1 MSIDFTKKAHEVV
14 ASARKSA
21 AELGHDYI
29 GTEHI
34 LIGLAD
40 VKDSVS
46 AKAIESRNISKKDIE
61 EKIAKTIGI
70 NTGSGIPQDY
80 TPRVKRILGTSV
92 RVALNMGSGYVGTEH
107 ILIALLGEPDCVAVR
122 ILISLGVN
130 IQRLYEEIMEL
141 LGEGDKGQKTAVGV
155 DGSNMSND
163 ESETPTLDKYS
174 RDFTKMAEEERF
186 DPIIGRDNEI
196 ERVIQILS
204 RRSKNNPCLV
214 GDPGVGKT
222 AIAEGLA
229 MKIAKG
235 DVPVTLKDK
244 RLVCLDLSSMIA
256 GSKYRGEFEER
267 LKNVID
273 EVRESRNVILF
284 VDEIHNIIGAGGAE
298 GAIDASNILKPS
310 LSRGE
315 IQLIGATTID
325 EYRKYIEKD
334 AALERRFQ
342 PVKVEEPDEN
352 KAVSMLFGLRDKY
365 EAHHNVKITDDAVK
379 TAVKMSIRYISD
391 RFLPDKAIDL
401 IDEAASKVRLRTYS
415 TPSEVKEIEG
425 KINSLEKEKEEA
437 VKTEDFEKAA
447 VVKKEQCILRKRLEE
462 AKKEWNINSG
472 SNNKV
477 VTSDDIADV
486 ISGWTGIP
494 VKSIQQEETERLLN
508 LEKILHNRV
517 IGQDEAVEAVSKA
530 VRRGRVG
537 LKDPKRPIGSFL
549 FLGPTGV
556 GKTELSKALAEAL
569 FGDEEAIIRI
579 DMSEYMENYSVSK
592 LIGSA
597 PGYVGYEEGGQL
609 SEKVKRKPYSVVLF
623 DEIEKASPD
632 VFNVLLQVLDDG
644 RITDSQGRVIDFKNT
659 VIIMT
664 SNIGARN
671 IVEPKKL
678 GFVQPEDKEKQYAEM
693 KKSVMD
699 EVKKMFRPEFLNR
712 IDDIIVFHTL
722 TKDDIEKIVSLMAKD
737 IAKRAKESM
746 NIDLIF
752 DNKAINYIAENG
764 YDQAYGARPLRRALQ
779 NEVEDKL
786 AEDYLTGVFTS
797 GDKVTATE
805 ENSKIAFEK
814 A

>member
-1 MSIDFTKKAHEVV
+1 
-14 ASARKSA
+14 
-21 AELGHDYI
+21 
-29 GTEHI
+29 
-34 LIGLAD
+34 
-40 VKDSVS
+40 
-46 AKAIESRNISKKDIE
+46 
-61 EKIAKTIGI
+61 
-70 NTGSGIPQDY
+70 
-80 TPRVKRILGTSV
+80 
-92 RVALNMGSGYVGTEH
+92 
-107 ILIALLGEPDCVAVR
+107 
-122 ILISLGVN
+122 
-130 IQRLYEEIMEL
+130 
-141 LGEGDKGQKTAVGV
+141 
-155 DGSNMSND
+155 
-163 ESETPTLDKYS
+163 
-174 RDFTKMAEEERF
+174 
-186 DPIIGRDNEI
+186 
-196 ERVIQILS
+196 
-204 RRSKNNPCLV
+204 
-214 GDPGVGKT
+214 
-222 AIAEGLA
+222 
-229 MKIAKG
+229 
-235 DVPVTLKDK
+235 
-244 RLVCLDLSSMIA
+244 MIA

-447 VVKKEQCILRKRLEE
+447 VVKKEQCSLRKRLEE

-494 VKSIQQEETERLLN
+494 VKSIQQEETERLMN

-805 ENSKIAFEK
+805 ANSKIAFEK

>member
-141 LGEGDKGQKTAVGV
+141 LGESDKGQKTAVGV
-155 DGSNMSND
+155 DGPNMSND

-174 RDFTKMAEEERF
+174 RDFTQMAEEERF

-447 VVKKEQCILRKRLEE
+447 VVKKEQCSLRKRLEE

-805 ENSKIAFEK
+805 ANSKIAFEK